1 MAKLNIEINKATG
14 TLALMGIILMVFSVL
29 MTWLDVNTNP
39 DISATGID
47 LFSNDDLDDW
57 QFNIPMIVTILGVIM
72 LILEFVSI
80 LVPNMS
86 KKIEASMP
94 LIVFVFSLIS
104 IILFVLF
111 ATWDEID
118 DPVQVGGGAYAVL
131 LGAIICLCATAGQ
144 AFAILKQKTQ

>member
-57 QFNIPMIVTILGVIM
+57 QSNIPMIVTILGVIM

-118 DPVQVGGGAYAVL
+118 DPVP
-131 LGAIICLCATAGQ
+131 
-144 AFAILKQKTQ
+144 